1 MVIAVRAYVHT
12 VSSVNRLPLLC
23 ACFTML
29 LQSVLHL
36 RARERPH
43 VIIDPSSG
51 DLTHLITG
59 AADPCPPGVNCSAG
73 CREWNASPWNIN
85 GKTVVRWTRT
95 RIIPAY
101 GVTEQTIAEGCRARV
116 QTPLCDPAGCGQNIG
131 CPGADHSFTL
141 VQPLKR

>member
-1 MVIAVRAYVHT
+1 
-12 VSSVNRLPLLC
+12 
-23 ACFTML
+23 ML

-43 VIIDPSSG
+43 VIVDPSSG

-85 GKTVVRWTRT
+85 GKTVVRWTLDWRMG
-95 RIIPAY
+95 RRNKLLLKVA
-101 GVTEQTIAEGCRARV
+101 ARV
-116 QTPLCDPAGCGQNIG
+116 CRL
-131 CPGADHSFTL
+131 HSATRL
-141 VQPLKR
+141 AAARI